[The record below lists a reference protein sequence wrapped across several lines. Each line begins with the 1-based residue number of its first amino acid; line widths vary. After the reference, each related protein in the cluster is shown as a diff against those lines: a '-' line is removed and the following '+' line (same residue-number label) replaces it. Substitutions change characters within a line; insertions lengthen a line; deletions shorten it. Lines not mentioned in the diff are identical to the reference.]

1 MPASGC
7 VRETSAIALQR
18 PVLTSP
24 AGHASAVDGGQA
36 PATDPE
42 PCAEA
47 RRRHLESTGNA
58 SPALP
63 FGVTLLGPAWSDEFL
78 WDVAAAF
85 HVRLWRPQHRCPSH
99 RDSTKYVLMKAAFLT
114 PGTVAFALT

>member
-1 MPASGC
+1 M
-7 VRETSAIALQR
+7 
-18 PVLTSP
+18 
-24 AGHASAVDGGQA
+24 DGGQA
-36 PATDPE
+36 PAADPE
-42 PCAEA
+42 PCAAA

-85 HVRLWRPQHRCPSH
+85 HVRAEIRLE
-99 RDSTKYVLMKAAFLT
+99 V
-114 PGTVAFALT
+114 